1 MKKQEQWDR
10 FFEYIREIREDIV
23 IVEGKRDAKG
33 LNTLGLKNILVIRG
47 RPLLR
52 VVTEA
57 ERLREF
63 HRNSDIIIL
72 TDFDR
77 EGKRLAAELAV
88 LLRAHRLH
96 PNRAKRRKFLDSGFT
111 KIEELNSITRLL
123 DLADLDR
130 PLLKIR
136 EGDDYGEIGANINK
150 IRNKGTDKG
159 KRSRRKA

>member
-1 MKKQEQWDR
+1 MRTQEEWDR
-10 FFEYIREIREDIV
+10 FFDYIREIMNDIV
-23 IVEGKRDAKG
+23 IVEGKNDAKG
-33 LNTLGLKNILVIRG
+33 LYTLGLKFILVIRG
-47 RPLLR
+47 RPLFR
-52 VVTEA
+52 IVA
-57 ERLREF
+57 EVEKLREF

-77 EGKRLAAELAV
+77 EGKRMATELAK
-88 LLRAHRLH
+88 LLRAYRLH
-96 PNRAKRRKFLDSGFT
+96 PNQAKRRKFLDSGFT
-111 KIEELNSITRLL
+111 KIEEINSITGLL

-159 KRSRRKA
+159 KGRSGKA